1 MKIIAV
7 IPARGNSKSIPLKNL
22 AKLNKKPLIYY
33 SIKQSLKCKMID
45 RTIVST
51 DNKLIAKFAKKFG
64 AEAPFLRPKKLSKDS
79 SKDIGFF
86 KHLLSWLKKH
96 ENYRPDLIVQLRP
109 TNPQRNQRLI
119 SKAIQ
124 LMNKYKK
131 ADSLR
136 SISVPE
142 RSPYKM
148 WVKKGKYLEYF
159 MKSKSNKKD
168 YFNMDR
174 RKLPKIFWHDGV
186 IDVIRSKTIENHKDL
201 VGDKI
206 IYIENRFPY
215 LIDIDSPQDLKI
227 ANLLVKSGEIK
238 F

>member
-1 MKIIAV
+1 
-7 IPARGNSKSIPLKNL
+7 
-22 AKLNKKPLIYY
+22 
-33 SIKQSLKCKMID
+33 
-45 RTIVST
+45 
-51 DNKLIAKFAKKFG
+51 
-64 AEAPFLRPKKLSKDS
+64 
-79 SKDIGFF
+79 
-86 KHLLSWLKKH
+86 
-96 ENYRPDLIVQLRP
+96 
-109 TNPQRNQRLI
+109 
-119 SKAIQ
+119 
-124 LMNKYKK
+124 
-131 ADSLR
+131 
-136 SISVPE
+136 
-142 RSPYKM
+142 
-148 WVKKGKYLEYF
+148 